1 MGRVFSLYIYA
12 LKNYAKFEGRACRME
27 AISFM
32 LFYTLFKIII
42 LLSLTMPTLIR
53 RLGLYNDF
61 VPIISV
67 VLFVSSLIAF
77 ITHIIPSLAVGA
89 RRLHDLN
96 LSGWLQLFLFIPYV
110 NIIANLVFLVLFYFI
125 KGSGEEN
132 SFGSV
137 SENY

>member
-1 MGRVFSLYIYA
+1 MRILNLYVYA
-12 LKNYAKFEGRACRME
+12 LKNYANFKGRACRME

-42 LLSLTMPTLIR
+42 LLSLTLPTLIR
-53 RLGLYNDF
+53 RAGLYNDF
-61 VPIISV
+61 VPIFSIIF
-67 VLFVSSLIAF
+67 FVGSLIAF
-77 ITHIIPSLAVGA
+77 IAHIVPAWAVGA

-125 KGSGEEN
+125 KGSDEEN